1 MTENKKVDI
10 LMATY
15 NGEKYL
21 SEQIESIISQTYTKW
36 NLLVRDDGSSD
47 NTYAILSEYEK
58 KDSRIRIIKDNKGN
72 LGIVKNFEELLHN
85 SDSEF
90 IMFSDQDD
98 VWKKNKIEIMM
109 KYIGNS
115 DLIIS
120 DAVITNENLELQCDS
135 LFSVVN
141 SRNGIIKN
149 IIKNTYYG
157 CCMLFKRKVLKK
169 ALPIPENKEICHD
182 LWIGLISE
190 KYYKVKF
197 INEKLLYFRR
207 HSSNMTTI
215 NKSKRSIKI
224 KIIGRYLILKELF
237 KRFRK
242 IKKETVIK
250 RKI

>member
-1 MTENKKVDI
+1 MIENKKIDI

-15 NGEKYL
+15 NGERYL
-21 SEQIESIISQTYTKW
+21 SEQIESIISQTYTEW

-47 NTYAILSEYEK
+47 NTCVILTEYEK
-58 KDSRIRIIKDNKGN
+58 KDSRVKIIKDNKGN

-85 SDSEF
+85 SKSEF

-98 VWKKNKIEIMM
+98 VWKKDKIEIMM
-109 KYIGNS
+109 KYIEDS

-157 CCMLFKRKVLKK
+157 CCMLLKK
-169 ALPIPENKEICHD
+169 RVLDKVLPIPENKEIGHD
-182 LWIGLISE
+182 LWVGLISE

-207 HSSNMTTI
+207 HSSNITSI
-215 NKSKRSIKI
+215 NKSERSIKT
-224 KIIGRYLILKELF
+224 KIIGRYVILRELF

-242 IKKETVIK
+242 LKKETNH
-250 RKI
+250 

>member
-1 MTENKKVDI
+1 MTKNKKIDI

-21 SEQIESIISQTYTKW
+21 SEQIESIISQTYTEW

-47 NTYAILSEYEK
+47 DTYTILSEYEK
-58 KDSRIRIIKDNKGN
+58 KDSRIKIIKDNKGN

-85 SDSEF
+85 SSSEF

-98 VWKKNKIEIMM
+98 VWKKDKIEIMM
-109 KYIGNS
+109 KYIENS

-120 DAVITNENLELQCDS
+120 DAIITNEDLELQYES

-141 SRNGIIKN
+141 SRNGIVKN

-157 CCMLFKRKVLKK
+157 CCMLFKKRILDKV
-169 ALPIPENKEICHD
+169 LPIPENKEIGHD

-215 NKSKRSIKI
+215 NKSKRSIKT
-224 KIIGRYLILKELF
+224 KIIGRYIILKELV
-237 KRFRK
+237 KRFREK
-242 IKKETVIK
+242 KNELIIKN
-250 RKI
+250 

>member
-1 MTENKKVDI
+1 MTKNKKIDI

-21 SEQIESIISQTYTKW
+21 PEQIESIIFQTYKEW
-36 NLLVRDDGSSD
+36 NLLIRDDGSSD
-47 NTYAILSEYEK
+47 DTFEILTKYEK
-58 KDSRIRIIKDNKGN
+58 KDNRIRIIKDEKGN
-72 LGIVKNFEELLHN
+72 LGTVKNFEELLKISN
-85 SDSEF
+85 SEL

-98 VWKKNKIEIMM
+98 VWKKDKIEVMM
-109 KYIGNS
+109 KYIDDF

-120 DAVITNENLELQCDS
+120 DAIITNERLEPQYKS
-135 LFSVVN
+135 LFSVVS

-157 CCMLFKRKVLKK
+157 CCMLFKRKILEK
-169 ALPIPENKEICHD
+169 ALPIPKNKEIGHD

-197 INEKLLYFRR
+197 IDEKLIYFRR
-207 HSSNMTTI
+207 HSNNITTI